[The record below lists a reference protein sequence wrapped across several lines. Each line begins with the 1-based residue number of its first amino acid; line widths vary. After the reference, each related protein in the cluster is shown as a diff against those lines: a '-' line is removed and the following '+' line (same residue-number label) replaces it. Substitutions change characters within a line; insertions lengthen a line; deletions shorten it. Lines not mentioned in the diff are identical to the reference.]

1 MSEAEKKDTPLITLP
16 RPAEPPVTVRGPSTG
31 RAPENIE
38 TFKDLS
44 KTRITMP
51 LVLYTGLLIGGNER
65 QIMSDEIRN
74 HLNADK
80 IINIS
85 TNFYRAKNLGLCH
98 SEKAGV
104 NNRNYI
110 TLYED
115 KIYDYFKE
123 HHIKVADLE
132 EVMQLV
138 IANPEQIAANHAE
151 YAKNASNS
159 RKKTNNDENA
169 ATEALLGDQEREA
182 VNVLSGIIEASNRK
196 DRLLRQIR
204 SMIDAELGDRGE

>member
-1 MSEAEKKDTPLITLP
+1 MNEADNTAEKRIELP
-16 RPAEPPVTVRGPSTG
+16 RPTTPPVKIKGPSG
-31 RAPENIE
+31 SRVPENIE

-51 LVLYTGLLIGGNER
+51 LVLYTGLLIGGNQR
-65 QIMSDEIRN
+65 QIMSDEIRI

-80 IINIS
+80 VINIS

-115 KIYDYFKE
+115 KIYAYFKE
-123 HHIKVADLE
+123 HHIKIEDLDT
-132 EVMQLV
+132 VMQLV
-138 IANPEQIAANHAE
+138 IENPEQIAANHTE
-151 YAKNASNS
+151 YARNNS
-159 RKKTNNDENA
+159 TARKKENK
-169 ATEALLGDQEREA
+169 EAEA
-182 VNVLSGIIEASNRK
+182 VEAQLGEQEKQAVDVLSGIIESSNRK

-204 SMIDAELGDRGE
+204 SLIDAELGDRE